1 MNSLTKT
8 ALLFIFALYP
18 LAQGQDVI
26 RIYQNRSVSSTINE
40 FLKLQDPFSMTNQDF
55 EKEWQKKY
63 ALSWTDKFK
72 RSARTTAGIKYH
84 DLLSKETLFKFR
96 SGKFD
101 SVRMM
106 IYNQGDEGSI
116 SETKFKEKVRKTVEA
131 MQKVIGKKP
140 IYKPNAGASGRNI
153 YFWVAMPY
161 LYRIEFSSS
170 MVKAH
175 KFAKPTFK
183 PEYVRLVVSKGSPKI
198 TAVNIDRVGNHILTQ
213 IEIREMI
220 TKDTDGSVYLEGIPM
235 IDQGQKGYCACATTA
250 RILNYYGREVDMHDI
265 AKLAVSSGTLGTD
278 PKELEGAIKNISSKM
293 RLNMRKIVTCYLS
306 NNKDYFR
313 LMDKITRQYKKMDM
327 NFNPRSVKAKEIK
340 PAFKAMAQKDRR
352 FKDFEKGI
360 KTYIDRGQP
369 LAWAL
374 QLGIV
379 PEPGLPQAGGGHMR
393 LITGYNAEKKTIFFS
408 DSWGKG
414 HEKKEM
420 DIYSAFYISMA
431 LWAISPR

>member
-1 MNSLTKT
+1 MNSLTKNT
-8 ALLFIFALYP
+8 ILLLLIFGS
-18 LAQGQDVI
+18 LAQAQNVI
-26 RIYQNRSVSSTINE
+26 RIYQEQKVSSTVNE
-40 FLKLQDPFSMTNQDF
+40 FLKLTDPFTMTNQQF
-55 EKEWQKKY
+55 EKEWLSKY

-72 RSARTTAGIKYH
+72 RSARTTANVKFH
-84 DLLSKETLFKFR
+84 ELVSKETLFKFR
-96 SGKFD
+96 SGTFD
-101 SVRMM
+101 SIKMM
-106 IYNQGDEGSI
+106 IYNQGDEGLI
-116 SETKFKEKVRKTVEA
+116 SETKFNERVKGTVEA
-131 MQKVIGKKP
+131 MQTIIGRKP
-140 IYKPNAGASGRNI
+140 IYKPNAGASNRNI
-153 YFWVAMPY
+153 YFWVEMPY
-161 LYRIEFSSS
+161 LYRVEFSSS
-170 MVKAH
+170 MVKAD
-175 KFAKPTFK
+175 KFAKATFK
-183 PEYVRLVVSKGSPKI
+183 PEYIRLVVSKGSPKI
-198 TAVNIDRVGNHILTQ
+198 NAVNIDNVGNDILTQ
-213 IEIREMI
+213 IEIKEMI
-220 TKDTDGSVYLEGIPM
+220 TKTDDGSVFLEGIPM

-265 AKLAVSSGTLGTD
+265 AKLAESSGSLGTD
-278 PKELEGAIKNISSKM
+278 PKELEGAIKNISAKL

-306 NNKDYFR
+306 NNRDFGR
-313 LMDKITRQYKKMDM
+313 LMDKINRQYKSMDM
-327 NFNPRSVKAKEIK
+327 TFNPRVVKADEIK
-340 PAFKAMAQKDRR
+340 PAFKAMASNDSR

-393 LITGYNAEKKTIFFS
+393 LITGYNEEKKIIYFS

>member
-1 MNSLTKT
+1 MNSFTKST
-8 ALLFIFALYP
+8 IVLFFILSSW
-18 LAQGQDVI
+18 AQAQNNI
-26 RIYQNRSVSSTINE
+26 RIYQEQRVSSTVNE
-40 FLKLQDPFSMTNQDF
+40 FLKISDPFSMTNSQF
-55 EKEWQKKY
+55 EKEWMSKF

-72 RSARTTAGIKYH
+72 RSARTTSQVKYH
-84 DLLSKETLFKFR
+84 ELTSKETIFKFR
-96 SGKFD
+96 SSKFD
-101 SVRMM
+101 NVKMM
-106 IYNQGDEGSI
+106 IYNQGDEGLI
-116 SETKFKEKVRKTVEA
+116 SKTKFTERVKKTA
-131 MQKVIGKKP
+131 TAIQTLIGKKP
-140 IYKPNAGASGRNI
+140 TYKPNAGASNRNI

-170 MVKAH
+170 MVKKD
-175 KFAKPTFK
+175 KFSKATFK
-183 PEYVRLVVSKGSPKI
+183 PEYIRLIISKGSPKI
-198 TAVNIDRVGNHILTQ
+198 NAVNIDKVGSNILTQ
-213 IEIREMI
+213 LEIKEMI
-220 TKDTDGSVYLEGIPM
+220 TKTDDGSVFLEGIPM
-235 IDQGQKGYCACATTA
+235 IDQGRKGYCACATTA

-265 AKLAVSSGTLGTD
+265 AKLAESTGALGTD
-278 PKELEGAIKNISSKM
+278 PKELEGAIKNISAKL

-306 NNKDYFR
+306 NNRDFGR
-313 LMDKITRQYKKMDM
+313 LMDKINRQYKKMDM
-327 NFNPRSVKAKEIK
+327 TFNPRSVKAGEIK
-340 PAFKAMAQKDRR
+340 PAFKAMALKDRR

-393 LITGYNAEKKTIFFS
+393 LITGYNQEKKTIFFS

>member
-1 MNSLTKT
+1 MNLLTRIT
-8 ALLFIFALYP
+8 FLLIFTFCTW
-18 LAQGQDVI
+18 AQSQNII
-26 RIYQNRSVSSTINE
+26 RVYEERSVKAKIDD
-40 FLKLQDPFSMTNQDF
+40 FLKLSDPFAITNSQF
-55 EKEWQKKY
+55 EREWLSKY
-63 ALSWTDKFK
+63 ALTWTDKFK
-72 RSARTTAGIKYH
+72 RSARTTLGVKYN

-96 SGKFD
+96 SNKFD
-101 SVRMM
+101 SVKMM

-116 SETKFKEKVRKTVEA
+116 SQTKFTEKVRQTVA
-131 MQKVIGKKP
+131 KMQEIVGKKP

-161 LYRIEFSSS
+161 LYRVEFSSS
-170 MVKAH
+170 MVKAN
-175 KFAKPTFK
+175 KFAKAKFK
-183 PEYVRLVVSKGSPKI
+183 PEYIRLVISKGSPKI
-198 TAVNIDRVGNHILTQ
+198 NAVNIDKVGNHILTQ
-213 IEIREMI
+213 LEIKEMI
-220 TKDTDGSVYLEGIPM
+220 TKADDGSVFLEGIPM

-265 AKLAVSSGTLGTD
+265 AKLAESTGSLGTD
-278 PKELEGAIKNISSKM
+278 PKELESAIKNISAKM

-313 LMDKITRQYKKMDM
+313 LMDKLSRQYKKMDM
-327 NFNPRSVKAKEIK
+327 TFNPRLVKAQEIK
-340 PAFKAMAQKDRR
+340 PAFKEMALKDRR

-360 KTYIDRGQP
+360 KTYINRGQP

-393 LITGYNAEKKTIFFS
+393 LITGYNDEKKTIFFS